1 MSIFWI
7 NNQKHEICDWEVNFS
22 DRETWQSLIQELL
35 EENTIIQ
42 IVNRLLSEKHIKVG
56 NVPSESAIQEFN
68 SMISDN
74 LDTINFIKFGLDSG
88 E

>member
-42 IVNRLLSEKHIKVG
+42 TVNRLLSEKHIKLG
-56 NVPSESAIQEFN
+56 NVPSESAIHQFN